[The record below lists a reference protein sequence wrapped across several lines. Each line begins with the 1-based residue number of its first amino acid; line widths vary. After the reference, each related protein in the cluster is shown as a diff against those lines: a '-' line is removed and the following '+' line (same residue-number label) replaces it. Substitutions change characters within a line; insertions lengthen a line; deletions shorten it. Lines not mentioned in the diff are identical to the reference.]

1 MSIFDDLRSKE
12 QELIQL
18 AGELSDISCDR
29 VSELDDRLIRLID
42 TVRDVINMSNEE
54 NILIEL
60 DYILEELKN
69 IKEDLY

>member
-42 TVRDVINMSNEE
+42 TVRDVINMSNE
-54 NILIEL
+54 
-60 DYILEELKN
+60 
-69 IKEDLY
+69 